1 MHNGDLKNFNNYKKK
16 VIDEID
22 DKLYELIN
30 GNTDSEH
37 VFYLVL
43 TYLKDKKFTQKNVK
57 EAILKTINFINNASN
72 NIFSFNIAIT
82 NSKLIVFTRYINN
95 DQKPPSLY
103 FCRKNN
109 NIKISSEPIDYSDEW
124 TYIPKNMMGY
134 YIKNKLSFNKI

>member
-82 NSKLIVFTRYINN
+82 NYYKLF
-95 DQKPPSLY
+95 
-103 FCRKNN
+103 
-109 NIKISSEPIDYSDEW
+109 
-124 TYIPKNMMGY
+124 
-134 YIKNKLSFNKI
+134 